1 MYCSQCGAELA
12 EQQVEGR
19 ERPVCVACGQVVYA
33 QLRVGAGALIE
44 RDGALLLLKRSH
56 SATAFSGT
64 WNLPSGYCEADEPPP
79 VAAAREAAEETSLQV
94 KIGHLAGAYFFDDDP
109 RGSGLLLVYKGTVSG
124 GELQVDGT
132 EAVGAGY
139 FLPGYLPQPLC
150 GGGHDQAIGAWQAR
164 LQDHW
169 KPGQPMRY
177 CPHCTH
183 PLEERLAFDRLRNVC
198 TACGFVHFRAP
209 KVGVSLLVEHE
220 ERILLIRRAVDP
232 GRGKWSLPSGFIEW
246 DESPEAAAARECA
259 EETGLI
265 LCDLELLDVSHYTDD
280 FRGPGISLFYRGRV
294 ACGVLLPGDDATE
307 ARFFSRADLPPATEI
322 AFQGHRLWL
331 ESWLHRN
338 ARVSDSR

>member
-12 EQQVEGR
+12 EKQIEGR
-19 ERPVCVACGQVVYA
+19 QRPVCVACGWVVYA
-33 QLRVGAGALIE
+33 QPRVGAGVLIE

-56 SATAFSGT
+56 SAAAFPGT
-64 WNLPSGYCEADEPPP
+64 WNLPSGYCEADELPP
-79 VAAAREAAEETSLQV
+79 VAAAREAAEESSLRV

-109 RGSGLLLVYKGTVSG
+109 RGSGLLLAYEGLVAG
-124 GELQVDGT
+124 GELQVNRK
-132 EAVGAGY
+132 EAVAAGF
-139 FLPGYLPQPLC
+139 FLPGHLPQPLC
-150 GGGHDQAIGAWQAR
+150 GGGHDQAIRAWQAR
-164 LQDHW
+164 SQDSW

-183 PLEERLAFDRLRNVC
+183 PLEERLAFDRLRNIC

-209 KVGVSLLVEHE
+209 KVGVSLLI
-220 ERILLIRRAVDP
+220 ERDKQILLVRRAVEP
-232 GRGKWSLPSGFIEW
+232 GRGKWSLPSGFVEW

-265 LCDLELLDVSHYTDD
+265 LSDLELLDISHYTDD

-294 ACGVLLPGDDATE
+294 VSGVLLPGDDAAE
-307 ARFFSRADLPPATEI
+307 ARFFSRADLPPAKEI

-331 ESWLHRN
+331 DIWLQRD
-338 ARVSDSR
+338 ARVSGSR